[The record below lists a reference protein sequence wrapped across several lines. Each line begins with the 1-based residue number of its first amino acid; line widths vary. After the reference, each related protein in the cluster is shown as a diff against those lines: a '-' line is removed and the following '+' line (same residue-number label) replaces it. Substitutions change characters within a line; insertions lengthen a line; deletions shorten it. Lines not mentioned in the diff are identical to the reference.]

1 MALTFGKSFRV
12 YHKLE
17 PPYSVILETRKRQE
31 TLLFESDAVAVL
43 SQAETETLK
52 RQYQKLMDGYG
63 CLGVLKLNIGEQTV
77 LYLVIVTGCVSV
89 GKVGSSEIFRI
100 TATSFISL
108 RRDPGDEERITEVRK
123 LLSSGT
129 FYFVWSSSSQQAQFD
144 LSLCAQR
151 QKQDHSTDNR
161 FFWNRTLHLHL
172 QRYNVNCSDWLLV
185 IMCGGVEIRTIYCGT
200 RQAKACLI
208 SRLSCERAG
217 TRFNVRGTNDD
228 GQVANFCETEQV
240 IFLDDVNVSS
250 FVQTRGSVPL
260 FWEQPGLQVGS
271 HRVKMARGYEAS
283 APAFDRHMSMIKT
296 QYGDQAIV
304 NLLGSKEGEDLLSKA
319 FQNHHKNSPHAQDI
333 PHILFDY
340 HQMSR
345 QRDYLRILQTKVQ
358 KYLDAFEFFH
368 LEGEKTKNVQTGTIR
383 TNCLDCLDRTNAVQ
397 AFFGLLMIPRQLE
410 AFGLASKPQMLSR
423 FEEVYR
429 TIWGLNGDHV
439 SRIYAGTGALEGRTR
454 AGKLRDGARSVTRTI
469 QNNFFDGSKQEAI
482 DILLLGNSLV
492 GELADKAGALLPKSH
507 LHASPSVLRTI
518 CEREDDITD
527 AMTLRVG
534 VGTWNINGGRHFRS
548 IAYKNQ
554 SMTDWLLDNP
564 KVIQHTRQGCS
575 EEGADFSKPADIYA
589 IGFEEMVDLNAGN
602 IINTSTSN
610 QKRWS
615 MELQKTLSRNH
626 KYILLTCEQL
636 VGVCLYIFIRPHHAP
651 HIREV
656 GLETVKTGMK
666 GAAGNKGAVAV
677 RFLFHSTSLCFVCG
691 HFAAG
696 QSQVKDRNDDY
707 AEITRKIMFPMGR
720 TLATHDYVFWC
731 GDFNYRIDMDKD
743 QLKEFIAQ
751 ENYDALKSCDQL
763 LQQKKEGN
771 VFQGFHEGAIQFAP
785 TYKYDLFSDDYDTS
799 EKNRSPAW
807 TDRVLWRRRK
817 RRFQKK
823 SEGDEASDYCDP
835 GRILHY
841 GRAELKVSDH
851 RPVVAAL
858 EVEVR
863 KINDQKC
870 SSIYHDVVFEQG
882 PPDGTIIL
890 TLTAPGGVEA
900 YDFDDDAVDH
910 VLEMMGHVGEAIL
923 VRFVETCMVVT
934 FKDGF
939 SALSARNLDG
949 TEIGDKQLHVALRT
963 EDWVKQLEKELAM
976 CAPNTERLHNPVS
989 NSLLGESFDIPSMSF
1004 DMDEEEPESDEDPDE
1019 GPTLPAPLMPQ
1030 VVTSRPNTPDP
1041 DLTSDPQPKS
1051 RPSRPPPPN
1060 RPANP
1065 PSRPSAPP
1073 SKQAPPTK
1081 PDIAPPIQETPTTDL
1096 GVVTKETAD
1105 VTFRAPP
1112 SRPQAP
1118 PPRPG
1123 APPPRPNTV
1132 PPRPTSSQLSRTSSL
1147 GPTSRISKPFE
1158 VSHKAHATSEA
1169 EALRL
1174 LQDLGMDL
1182 RPSRTDSPTS
1192 QLLGHPSL
1200 SETNMRQVHSSGDLL
1215 QTGREQGA
1223 LPRRNASEGN
1233 LESLDNDVNEKL
1245 NGGSGIL
1252 APVPVPRRPVPRPR
1266 SAVLSSTSLDGE
1278 SRIAETESPQ
1288 DELANGGV
1296 VDVPPPIPATRP
1308 RKTGMEGRR
1317 EVSLDADGIDDAG
1330 EELPMPSLPP
1340 PSLPP
1345 PTLPPPSMP
1354 PPSLPPPPVPKSRPI
1369 KSSAEDTKSTE
1380 QEFPNVSAPPPVP
1393 PSRPQQLATDMTEK
1407 TGPPAGPSIS
1417 QRGMLEN
1424 PAFTM
1429 LNEDA
1434 FSAQANSNNSAHTE
1448 GTDNRP
1454 RIPTLPVRKAPPL
1467 PAPRPS
1473 IVEPDMSLLSMDE
1486 EPQMPQAAPP
1496 PPVPP
1501 SRPNRPLT
1509 KDISMG
1515 AGPHG
1520 GSGVS
1525 TSSLATAPPPIP
1537 ARPKVS
1543 PL

>member
-43 SQAETETLK
+43 CQAETETLK
-52 RQYQKLMDGYG
+52 KQYQKLMDGYG
-63 CLGVLKLNIGEQTV
+63 CLGVLKLNIGEQTI
-77 LYLVIVTGCVSV
+77 LYLVIVTGCVSI
-89 GKVGSSEIFRI
+89 GKIGSSEIFRI

-108 RRDPGDEERITEVRK
+108 RHDPGDEERISEVRK

-129 FYFVWSSSSQQAQFD
+129 FYFVWSSSAQQQPFD

-151 QKQDHSTDNR
+151 QNQEHTTDNR

-172 QRYNVNCSDWLLV
+172 QRFNVNCSDWLLV
-185 IMCGGVEIRTIYCGT
+185 VMCGGVEIRTIYCGT

-228 GQVANFCETEQV
+228 GQVANFCETEQL
-240 IFLDDVNVSS
+240 IFLDDVNMSS

-319 FQNHHKNSPHAQDI
+319 FQNHHKNSPHSQDI

-345 QRDYLRILQTKVQ
+345 QKDYLRVLQSKIQ
-358 KYLDAFEFFH
+358 KFLVAFEFFH
-368 LEGEKTKNVQTGTIR
+368 LDEGDKIKNVQTGTMR

-397 AFFGLLMIPRQLE
+397 AFFGLLMIPKQLA
-410 AFGLASKPQMLSR
+410 AFGLGNKPQMLSR

-429 TIWGLNGDHV
+429 TIWALNGDHV

-482 DILLLGNSLV
+482 DIMLLGNSLV

-507 LHASPSVLRTI
+507 LHASPSILRAV

-527 AMTLRVG
+527 SVSLRVC
-534 VGTWNINGGRHFRS
+534 VGTWNVNGGRHFRS

-564 KVIQHTRQGCS
+564 EVVQTTRQGCS
-575 EEGADFSKPADIYA
+575 EEGVDFKQPVDVYA

-602 IINTSTSN
+602 IISTN
-610 QKRWS
+610 ANNLKQWS
-615 MELQKTLSRNH
+615 MELQKTLSRDH

-651 HIREV
+651 YIRDV

-666 GAAGNKGAVAV
+666 GAAGNKGAVAI
-677 RFLFHSTSLCFVCG
+677 RFLFHSTSMCFICG

-707 AEITRKIMFPMGR
+707 AEISRKIMFPMGR

-731 GDFNYRIDMDKD
+731 GDFNYRIDMEKE

-751 ENYDALKSCDQL
+751 ENYEALKSSDQL

-771 VFQGFHEGAIQFAP
+771 TFQGFHEGAIQFAP

-807 TDRVLWRRRK
+807 TDRILWRRRK
-817 RRFQKK
+817 QRFRKR
-823 SEGDEASDYCDP
+823 SEAQELQEYFDP

-851 RPVVAAL
+851 RPVVAVIEIEIL
-858 EVEVR
+858 QV
-863 KINDQKC
+863 NDKKR
-870 SSIYHDVVFEQG
+870 SSVYHDIVFEQG

-890 TLTAPGGVEA
+890 SLTSPGSHDTHE
-900 YDFDDDAVDH
+900 FDDEAVDH
-910 VLEMMGHVGEAIL
+910 VLELLAVIGDAIL
-923 VRFVETCMVVT
+923 VRFVEMCMLVT
-934 FKDGF
+934 FKDAV
-939 SALSARNLDG
+939 SALTARELEG
-949 TEIGDKQLHVALRT
+949 TQVVGKELHVNLKT
-963 EDWVKQLEKELAM
+963 EDWVNQLEKELAM

-1004 DMDEEEPESDEDPDE
+1004 DMDDGDCESLEDSEETPV
-1019 GPTLPAPLMPQ
+1019 LPAPLVPQ
-1030 VVTSRPNTPDP
+1030 PVTSRPTTPINDISEP
-1041 DLTSDPQPKS
+1041 SSESTQPKPA
-1051 RPSRPPPPN
+1051 RPSRPPPLSRQVN
-1060 RPANP
+1060 AP
-1065 PSRPSAPP
+1065 PRPSTQPAKPP
-1073 SKQAPPTK
+1073 PTRPNVAPPTQVEAGLDVVSK
-1081 PDIAPPIQETPTTDL
+1081 EADDL
-1096 GVVTKETAD
+1096 LFA
-1105 VTFRAPP
+1105 APP
-1112 SRPQAP
+1112 SRPGPP

-1123 APPPRPNTV
+1123 APPPRPITV
-1132 PPRPTSSQLSRTSSL
+1132 PPRPAPSQATTKSSTLMQSS
-1147 GPTSRISKPFE
+1147 GISKPFE
-1158 VSHKAHATSEA
+1158 VSHKAHASSED
-1169 EALRL
+1169 EALKL

-1182 RPSRTDSPTS
+1182 KTPATRFQS
-1192 QLLGHPSL
+1192 HPS
-1200 SETNMRQVHSSGDLL
+1200 SGSRMRTVQSSGDL
-1215 QTGREQGA
+1215 QSGKFA
-1223 LPRRNASEGN
+1223 LIESEDSMRRNVSEGN
-1233 LESLDNDVNEKL
+1233 LEFMDNDVNEEL
-1245 NGGSGIL
+1245 MQSSALG
-1252 APVPVPRRPVPRPR
+1252 APVPVPRRPVPRPVPRPR
-1266 SAVLSSTSLDGE
+1266 SVVLPAAVNE
-1278 SRIAETESPQ
+1278 ETEVNSSESKE
-1288 DELANGGV
+1288 DGAIGRR
-1296 VDVPPPIPATRP
+1296 PPPVPISRPRQLPASLNADGVEVSMPEPSMPPPPVPMTRP
-1308 RKTGMEGRR
+1308 RKVITEAETSVPQLSM
-1317 EVSLDADGIDDAG
+1317 
-1330 EELPMPSLPP
+1330 
-1340 PSLPP
+1340 
-1345 PTLPPPSMP
+1345 PTLPPPIL
-1354 PPSLPPPPVPKSRPI
+1354 PSRPKLSSEDSSDTTLSFEKSLSPLEMLGNPSFTTSGENFPDVQPQPTNSNNSSSTSDITPDDRPRIPSVPTRRAPPVPASRPSI
-1369 KSSAEDTKSTE
+1369 VGSD
-1380 QEFPNVSAPPPVP
+1380 VSLMNLDEEPKLPMVAPPPVP
-1393 PSRPQQLATDMTEK
+1393 PTRPCRPTTAKVPQCATGNPLDGCLE
-1407 TGPPAGPSIS
+1407 GPAGAP
-1417 QRGMLEN
+1417 
-1424 PAFTM
+1424 
-1429 LNEDA
+1429 
-1434 FSAQANSNNSAHTE
+1434 
-1448 GTDNRP
+1448 
-1454 RIPTLPVRKAPPL
+1454 PPL
-1467 PAPRPS
+1467 PA
-1473 IVEPDMSLLSMDE
+1473 
-1486 EPQMPQAAPP
+1486 
-1496 PPVPP
+1496 
-1501 SRPNRPLT
+1501 RPN
-1509 KDISMG
+1509 I
-1515 AGPHG
+1515 
-1520 GSGVS
+1520 
-1525 TSSLATAPPPIP
+1525 IP
-1537 ARPKVS
+1537 R
-1543 PL
+1543 